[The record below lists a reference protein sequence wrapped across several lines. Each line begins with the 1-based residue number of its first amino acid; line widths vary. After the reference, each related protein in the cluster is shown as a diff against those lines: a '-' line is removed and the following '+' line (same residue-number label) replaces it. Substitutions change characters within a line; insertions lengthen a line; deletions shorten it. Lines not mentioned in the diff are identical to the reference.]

1 MLIFE
6 VLKIHTIVMQK
17 SFFVLLAA
25 MSCICA
31 QAQNSLTGTIF
42 NTEDN
47 SVMPYV
53 EVYFPKLEK
62 GNVTDSAGKFQIN
75 NLPSGQYKIVISYI
89 GFETYS
95 KEVHI
100 LNGLNKLDVNLT
112 PSAIEMEEVIVSTPF
127 HQLQRENVMKV
138 ERADVTSLKTKGAIT
153 LADGISTIAG
163 VSSVSTGVGI
173 GKPVIRGLSS
183 NRVLV
188 YTQGIRLEN
197 QQFGDEHGL
206 GVNDAGIESV
216 EVIKGPASL
225 LYGSDALGGVLYLN
239 PEKFAVANETSGDVG
254 LDYFSNTEGFRTN
267 AGFKSSGN
275 KLKFLVRGS
284 TASHIDYKA
293 GNGLRTTNSRFRE
306 NDLKTSAGYQ
316 ATSFKTEL
324 RYNFNEST
332 LGIPEAIGEQ
342 TKHRSPEMPYQK
354 IDNHIFSSKTNLFF
368 KKSSL
373 EATFGYIFNDRKE
386 FEEHH
391 HEEEHEEG
399 EAHEEEEHEGEG
411 HEDEAA
417 LAMHLKTFN
426 YNIQYHLPKWENLET
441 IIGVQGMH
449 QTNDNFGEEILIP
462 DATTND
468 FGVLATSHLHFRNN
482 SDLQFGLR
490 YDIRS
495 IVGEAN
501 GADGE
506 DTFIPA
512 LDRDFNSFNVAL
524 GYKMLLN
531 KSIIGRLNLASGFRA
546 PNLAE
551 LTSNGSHE
559 GTNRYEIGDSNL
571 GNEQNFQTDLSFEYK
586 GKHIELFANGFY
598 NTINDYIFIEPNGE
612 LIDGDA
618 VFLYRQ
624 QDAHLY
630 GYELGFHLHPHPLD
644 WLHLESSFES
654 VTGKLSS
661 DEYLPLI
668 PANNLTNTLRVE
680 FNNQSKYLNN
690 YYAFVT
696 LQSVFDQKK
705 TNGFETRSDGYNLL
719 NLGFGGSISL
729 GEQQIDLRISGNN
742 MLDKTYISHLSRLKT
757 DGIANIGRNV
767 SLGISLPL

>member
-1 MLIFE
+1 
-6 VLKIHTIVMQK
+6 MQK
-17 SFFVLLAA
+17 LFFVLLAVLFYI
-25 MSCICA
+25 SA
-31 QAQNSLTGTIF
+31 QAQNSLSGTIS

-47 SVMPYV
+47 TVMAFV
-53 EVYFPKLEK
+53 EIYFPKLEK
-62 GNVTDSAGKFQIN
+62 GGVTDLSGKFQIN
-75 NLPSGQYKIVISYI
+75 NLPSGEYKVVISYI

-95 KEVHI
+95 KTLQI
-100 LNGLNKLDVNLT
+100 LDGPNKLNVNLT

-138 ERADVTSLKTKGAIT
+138 ERADVANLKMKGAIT
-153 LADGISTIAG
+153 LADGLNNIAG
-163 VSSVSTGVGI
+163 VSTVSTGVGI
-173 GKPVIRGLSS
+173 GKPVIRGLSG

-188 YTQGIRLEN
+188 YTQGVRLEN

-206 GVNDAGIESV
+206 GINDAGIESV

-239 PEKFAVANETSGDVG
+239 PEKFAVANETAGDVG
-254 LDYFSNTEGFRTN
+254 FDYFSNTEGLRTN

-275 KLKFLVRGS
+275 RLKFLVRGS
-284 TASHIDYKA
+284 TTSHVDYKA
-293 GNGLRTTNSRFRE
+293 GNELRTTNSRFRE
-306 NDLKTSAGYQ
+306 NDLKTGLGYQ
-316 ATSFKTEL
+316 ATSFKTAL
-324 RYNFNEST
+324 RYNYNEST
-332 LGIPEAIGEQ
+332 LGIPEGIGEQ
-342 TKHRSPEMPYQK
+342 TKRRSPDMPYQK
-354 IDNHIFSSKTNLFF
+354 INNHILSSKTNIFF

-391 HEEEHEEG
+391 HDEEHEEEG
-399 EAHEEEEHEGEG
+399 EEHEEEEHEEEG
-411 HEDEAA
+411 HEEEEGAA
-417 LAMHLKTFN
+417 LSMDLKTFN
-426 YNIQYHLPKWENLET
+426 YNIQYHLPKWKNLET
-441 IIGVQGMH
+441 IVGVQGMN
-449 QTNDNFGEEILIP
+449 QTNENFGEEILIP
-462 DATTND
+462 NATTND
-468 FGVLATSHLHFRNN
+468 FGVLATSHLHFEND
-482 SDLQFGLR
+482 SDLQFGIR

-495 IVGEAN
+495 IVGEVN
-501 GADGE
+501 GVDGE
-506 DTFIPA
+506 ERFIPA

-559 GTNRYEIGDSNL
+559 GTNRYEIGNADLN
-571 GNEQNFQTDLSFEYK
+571 NEQNFQTDLSFEYK

-598 NTINDYIFIEPNGE
+598 NNINDYIFIEPNGE
-612 LIDGDA
+612 VIDGDD
-618 VFLYRQ
+618 VFLYQQ
-624 QDAHLY
+624 QDANLY

-644 WLHLESSFES
+644 WLHIESSFES

-680 FNNQSKYLNN
+680 FNNRSTSLQS

-696 LQSVFDQKK
+696 LNSVFDQNK
-705 TNGFETRSDGYNLL
+705 TNTFETNSDGYNLL
-719 NLGFGGSISL
+719 NLGLGGSIFL
-729 GEQQIDLRISGNN
+729 GKQQIDLRISGNN
-742 MLDKTYISHLSRLKT
+742 ILNKTYISHLSRLKT

-767 SLGISLPL
+767 NLGISIPL